1 MQAFHTTH
9 RRGGC
14 ERMVTLKI
22 FDNEEHNL
30 CYTQYLYATARGDWE
45 TSKKL
50 AKTLS
55 EHTDKDPEFQKLLNQ
70 LEIK

>member
-14 ERMVTLKI
+14 ERTVTLKI
-22 FDNEEHNL
+22 FDNEEL
-30 CYTQYLYATARGDWE
+30 DLVYTQYLYATARGDWT

-50 AKTLS
+50 AKILS
-55 EHTDKDPEFQKLLNQ
+55 NDFEKDPEFLKLLEQ
-70 LEIK
+70 IGIQ